1 MERSQKEAVIKTVK
15 DKFDRMTSAV
25 FLDFKGM
32 NVEAVTK
39 LRDQFRKSGVEYR
52 VVKNTLVHHAIKH
65 HTWAK
70 ALDKSLAGMTG
81 IAWSYEDPSA
91 AAKVVKAFRKDNDK
105 LKVKA
110 GLIEGQ
116 VLSPDAVETQLA
128 TMPGKN
134 ELRATL
140 LATLQAPAQQLLQQ
154 LQAPAQNLVYL
165 FKAKEDA
172 ASKAG

>member
-1 MERSQKEAVIKTVK
+1 
-15 DKFDRMTSAV
+15 
-25 FLDFKGM
+25 
-32 NVEAVTK
+32 
-39 LRDQFRKSGVEYR
+39 
-52 VVKNTLVHHAIKH
+52 
-65 HTWAK
+65 
-70 ALDKSLAGMTG
+70 
-81 IAWSYEDPSA
+81 
-91 AAKVVKAFRKDNDK
+91 
-105 LKVKA
+105 
-110 GLIEGQ
+110 
-116 VLSPDAVETQLA
+116 VETQLA